1 MLRRLFQMFMA
12 DSHFYYCDGVSLFEA
27 GKNNLAKFHG
37 MVTKN
42 VEFWDFALK
51 LNGAP
56 TLLLQGYL

>member
-37 MVTKN
+37 MVTKD
-42 VEFWDFALK
+42 VEFWDFAL
-51 LNGAP
+51 N
-56 TLLLQGYL
+56 